1 MEEQEK
7 ISFQVRESR
16 LSLVVG
22 GASIAF
28 AVFIFVM
35 WLLHP
40 KGGGGGALLYLP
52 LLFMVGSGVAF
63 WVVYF
68 NKKVTVEEMNIHY
81 VNSLKK
87 KKVFTLDEIGFCK
100 LEMGGGK
107 VTLVIYDLMGDKLCK
122 LDFGMRGMGEFCSIW
137 WTTG

>member
-87 KKVFTLDEIGFCK
+87 KKVFTLDEIGRAH
-100 LEMGGGK
+100 
-107 VTLVIYDLMGDKLCK
+107 V
-122 LDFGMRGMGEFCSIW
+122 
-137 WTTG
+137 

>member
-35 WLLHP
+35 WLLHL

-87 KKVFTLDEIGFCK
+87 KKCLHWMKSVFVSWKWAAARL
-100 LEMGGGK
+100 
-107 VTLVIYDLMGDKLCK
+107 YW
-122 LDFGMRGMGEFCSIW
+122 CSTI
-137 WTTG
+137 